1 MGKTSVWLS
10 ADLDARWRASGL
22 PLSELVRRGLERDD
36 DRDRAA
42 DWEALLRH
50 VIREEMAAL
59 PLAADRAPGRAPSR
73 YAADGYASEP
83 YEADP

>member
-1 MGKTSVWLS
+1 MWLS

-22 PLSELVRRGLERDD
+22 PLSELIRRGLERDD

-42 DWEALLRH
+42 DWEALLRN
-50 VIREEMAAL
+50 VIREE
-59 PLAADRAPGRAPSR
+59 LAGLTVADGRAPSR

-83 YEADP
+83 YEPDP